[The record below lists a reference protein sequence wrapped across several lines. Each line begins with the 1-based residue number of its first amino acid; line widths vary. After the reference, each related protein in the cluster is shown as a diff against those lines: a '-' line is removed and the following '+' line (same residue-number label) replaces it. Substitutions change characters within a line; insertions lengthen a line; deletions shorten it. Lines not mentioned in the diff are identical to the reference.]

1 MLLDVLGNAGNY
13 SFLDIIIRILSS
25 IAVVFV
31 VMPLYSLARA
41 YVATK
46 LGDPTPRY
54 SGDLTINPFAHI
66 DYFGALLTLLVGIGF
81 TKGVRIN
88 PRNFDNPKKGMAL
101 VSLAGPLACILSSF
115 ISIFIYYF
123 LLYTYFNTEVEIFYH
138 ISSFFSFIAVISA
151 NIAVFNLIPLP
162 PFDGG
167 MILAMFLP
175 SRLYNKMVYYE
186 RYIYFGVLLLLVTD
200 ILTGPIILVRTLLIR
215 ILEIIPRILFF

>member
-1 MLLDVLGNAGNY
+1 MLLDALRNIGNY
-13 SFLDIIIRILSS
+13 SFLDIFIRILSS
-25 IAVVFV
+25 VAVVFV
-31 VMPLYSLARA
+31 VMPLYSFARA
-41 YVATK
+41 YVATR

-66 DYFGALLTLLVGIGF
+66 DYFGALLTILVGIGF
-81 TKGVRIN
+81 SKGVRIN
-88 PRNFDNPKKGMAL
+88 SRNFNNPKKGMAL

-115 ISIFIYYF
+115 VSIFIYYF
-123 LLYTYFNTEVEIFYH
+123 LQSIYFNTQIEIFYH

-175 SRLYNKMVYYE
+175 ERLYYKLVYYE
-186 RYIYFGVLLLLVTD
+186 RYIYFGVMLLLVTN
-200 ILTGPIILVRTLLIR
+200 ILTVPIILVRNLLIG
-215 ILEIIPRILFF
+215 ILEIIPRLLFF